1 MSSLNLSSYSFVLF
15 PHVLSS
21 VPGEKRAAPP
31 SPLPLLRRLQRAL
44 RSPLS
49 LLFSRVDNPSVLSS
63 QDMPSS
69 SSTSFAA
76 PKNGNLPFWEESFLL
91 FFFLQRSSP
100 ILKSKKV
107 IKWLLMLSISMT
119 THDNIVSGKKAPA
132 WVSMEII
139 FLRILEWKEA
149 CWSSLLMNKGLAYAT
164 CVSSDRKHGKEKWE
178 NTACKDTQWTFSFAQ

>member
-15 PHVLSS
+15 PRVLSS

-49 LLFSRVDNPSVLSS
+49 LLFSRVDNPSVFSS

-69 SSTSFAA
+69 L
-76 PKNGNLPFWEESFLL
+76 LPALLPLRMGIYHFGKKVLL
-91 FFFLQRSSP
+91 FCLQRSSP

-178 NTACKDTQWTFSFAQ
+178 NTACKDTQRTFSFAQ